1 MVVMVALLLPIFS
14 AQAATSLTDGE
25 YTIDYQVL
33 TANNDSVS
41 IANDYWDKPAKL
53 FVKNGTMT
61 VQLQLNHSS
70 WIVEYKS
77 LYQGSFVDVEVISEN
92 NSADTRVVQFKAS
105 DLSTPIESKI
115 HVIVPD
121 IDYDNKYTVR
131 LAFDPKSIKPV
142 QENVTLTK
150 QNQGSTTSEV
160 ISQQQ
165 IKNPQTGDYKTITA
179 TVLLLVCSI
188 LFLANRYYVNNN

>member
-1 MVVMVALLLPIFS
+1 MVLVVLLLPLFS

-77 LYQGSFVDVEVISEN
+77 LFQGSFVDVEVISEN
-92 NSADTRVVQFKAS
+92 NVEDTRVVQFKAS
-105 DLSTPIESKI
+105 DLSIPIESKI

-121 IDYDNKYTVR
+121 IDYDNMYTVR

-150 QNQGSTTSEV
+150 QNQGSTTGEV

-179 TVLLLVCSI
+179 TALLLVCST
-188 LFLANRYYVNNN
+188 LFLANRYYVKNN